1 MEEQLHIT
9 SYIVSNQEIQV
20 VSEMGQN
27 RNVGYPFCMLKGLRD
42 DFRSFAILS
51 YEVNAV
57 WKNIFYGG

>member
-1 MEEQLHIT
+1 MGNILPLVEEQLHIT

-27 RNVGYPFCMLKGLRD
+27 WNAGYPFYMLKGLRD

-51 YEVNAV
+51 YKVNAV
-57 WKNIFYGG
+57 